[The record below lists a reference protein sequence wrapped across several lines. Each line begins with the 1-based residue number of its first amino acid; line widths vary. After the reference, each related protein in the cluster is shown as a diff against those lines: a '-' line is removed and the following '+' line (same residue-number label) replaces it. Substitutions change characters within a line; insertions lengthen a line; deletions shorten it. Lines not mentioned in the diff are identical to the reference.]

1 MSQLSVR
8 AMHCFVFYALLGR
21 LGKVVM
27 VGGWVEVALVEGEK
41 VVALVVV
48 RAVGV
53 VLVVVCVLRVVLL
66 SAFAHSRVF
75 DLCLLS

>member
-1 MSQLSVR
+1 
-8 AMHCFVFYALLGR
+8 
-21 LGKVVM
+21 M
-27 VGGWVEVALVEGEK
+27 VGSWVEVALVEGEK